1 MIRSWGLY
9 NELDLDIKS
18 ARDIVYHSNHGG
30 FRVANSDCKRKN
42 REKAKL
48 NLRQKHRRS
57 LAELLQT
64 AVNEAGQDGVR
75 AIIASNCLL

>member
-1 MIRSWGLY
+1 M
-9 NELDLDIKS
+9 
-18 ARDIVYHSNHGG
+18 GG
-30 FRVANSDCKRKN
+30 FESRTVTANVRI
-42 REKAKL
+42 EKKQKL

-75 AIIASNCLL
+75 AIIASNRLL